1 LKHVRTSHL
10 LDRESFDFEGLPPS
24 RGEIRAGAHCDG

>member
-10 LDRESFDFEGLPPS
+10 LDREAFDFDRLPPS
-24 RGEIRAGAHCDG
+24 RGERSNAPQGTE